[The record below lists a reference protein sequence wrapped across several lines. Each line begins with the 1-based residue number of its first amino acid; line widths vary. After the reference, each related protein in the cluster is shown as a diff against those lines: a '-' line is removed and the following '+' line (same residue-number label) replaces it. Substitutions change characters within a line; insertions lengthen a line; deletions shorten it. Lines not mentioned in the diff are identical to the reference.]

1 MRIFSAL
8 GGIIRGLWRGLTFLR
23 VAVLNLVFL
32 AIIGVAYLAY
42 QGGAP
47 ESLPERYALLVN
59 PAGQIVDQKS
69 FVEPLGV
76 LLSEP
81 TPEEREVLL
90 RDLVDAI
97 EMAAEDSSVS
107 ALVLEL
113 DYLVAVGISKSQE
126 IGEAIK
132 TFRASGK
139 PVIANGDYY
148 TQQQYLIAS
157 EADSV
162 ILHPMGAVGLE
173 GFASYRNYFRAALD
187 KAYVTMHVFK
197 AGEHKSM
204 AEPFLR
210 DDMSEAEREITQRWL
225 DGLWSTFTS
234 SVEDERE
241 LEAGAIDGYV
251 ESYAQALTNTGGD
264 GAALA
269 LQAGL
274 VDHLMTRGEA
284 NEYLVEQ
291 VGARDDEGLYEAVMF
306 DDYLQFKRPFEMPSG
321 EPVVAVVTAKGN
333 ILPGEQP
340 PGDIGGDSLSALIHE
355 TAQQPGVQAIVLRID
370 SGGGSVFA
378 SEVIRQSVLD
388 AKSQG
393 LPVVVSMGSVAASG
407 GYYIAADADQ
417 IWATPTTVTGS
428 IGVFA
433 AFPTFERLLNKAGIG
448 TDGVGTTPLAGTLR
462 VDRAL
467 DPELAISFSA
477 AVDHTYRSFVDIVAN
492 GRNMTFEQVDAI
504 AQGRV
509 WGAEDAL
516 ENGLVDALGG
526 LDDAVEAAAQLAGL
540 SAYSVDF
547 KQQPLSPRDMLLQQ
561 LNDSFGSVGLV
572 GQSAP
577 LKVVSRMLEPLSH
590 AAEFIDSLQ
599 DPRNLYVRCI
609 SCEVV
614 R

>member
-42 QGGAP
+42 LGSAP
-47 ESLPERYALLVN
+47 DSLPERYALLVN
-59 PAGQIVDQKS
+59 PAGQVVDQKS

-81 TPEEREVLL
+81 TPAEREVLL

-97 EMAAEDSSVS
+97 ELAAEDASVS

-132 TFRASGK
+132 IFRASGK

-157 EADSV
+157 EADTV

-225 DGLWSTFTS
+225 DGLWSTFTG
-234 SVEDERE
+234 SVENQRG
-241 LEAGAIDGYV
+241 LEAGAVDGYV
-251 ESYAQALTNTGGD
+251 ERYAEALTNAGGD

-269 LQAGL
+269 FQAGL

-306 DDYLQFKRPFEMPSG
+306 DEYLQFKRPFEIPSR

-333 ILPGEQP
+333 ILPGDQP
-340 PGDIGGDSLSALIHE
+340 PGDIGGDSLSALIYE

-433 AFPTFERLLNKAGIG
+433 AFPTFERLLDKAGIG
-448 TDGVGTTPLAGTLR
+448 TDGVGTTSLAGTLR

-547 KQQPLSPRDMLLQQ
+547 KQQSLSPRDMLLQQ
-561 LNDSFGSVGLV
+561 LNDSFGSLGLV

-577 LKVVSRMLEPLSH
+577 LKMVSRMLEPLSH
-590 AAEFIDSLQ
+590 AAIFVDSLQ

>member
-1 MRIFSAL
+1 MSVLSAV
-8 GGIIRGLWRGLTFLR
+8 GGLIRGLWRGLTFLR
-23 VAVLNLVFL
+23 VAVLNLIFL
-32 AIIGVAYLAY
+32 AIIGIVYLAY
-42 QGGAP
+42 EDSAP
-47 ESLPERYALLVN
+47 DSLPDRYALLVN

-76 LLSEP
+76 LLAEP
-81 TPEEREVLL
+81 SPAEREVLL

-97 EMAAEDSSVS
+97 EMAADDASVS

-126 IGEAIK
+126 IGEAIE
-132 TFRASGK
+132 TFKASGK

-157 EADSV
+157 KADAV

-173 GFASYRNYFRAALD
+173 GFASYRNYFRAALE

-225 DGLWSTFTS
+225 DGLWSTFTA
-234 SVEDERE
+234 SVEYERG
-241 LEAGAIDGYV
+241 LEAGAVDGFV
-251 ESYAQALTNTGGD
+251 ERYSQALIGAGGD

-274 VDHLMTRGEA
+274 ADHLMTRGEA
-284 NEYLVEQ
+284 NDFLVEQ
-291 VGARDDEGLYEAVMF
+291 VGARNNEGLYEAVMF
-306 DDYLQFKRPFEMPSG
+306 DEYLHYKRPFEIPTG
-321 EPVVAVVTAKGN
+321 EAVVAVVTAKGN
-333 ILPGEQP
+333 ILPGDQP
-340 PGDIGGDSLSALIHE
+340 PGDIGGDSLSALIRE
-355 TAQQPGVQAIVLRID
+355 TAQQPGVHAIVLRID

-433 AFPTFERLLNKAGIG
+433 AFPTFERLLDKAGIG

-467 DPELAISFSA
+467 DPELAVSFSA

-492 GRNMTFEQVDAI
+492 GRSMTFEQVDAI

-509 WGAEDAL
+509 WGAQDAL
-516 ENGLVDALGG
+516 ENGLVDELGG

-547 KQQPLSPRDMLLQQ
+547 KQKPLSPRDMLLQQ
-561 LNDSFGSVGLV
+561 LNDSFGGVGLV
-572 GQSAP
+572 AQSAP
-577 LKVVSRMLEPLSH
+577 LKVVSQMLAPLSH
-590 AAEFIDSLQ
+590 VAEFVDSLR
-599 DPRNLYVRCI
+599 DPSNLYVRCI

>member
-1 MRIFSAL
+1 MSISSML
-8 GGIIRGLWRGLTFLR
+8 GRLISGLWRSLTFVR
-23 VAVLNLVFL
+23 VAVLNLLFL
-32 AIIGVAYLAY
+32 AVIAVIYLAY
-42 QGGAP
+42 QDSAP
-47 ESLPERYALLVN
+47 ASLPERYALLVN

-81 TPEEREVLL
+81 SPSEREVLL

-97 EMAAEDSSVS
+97 EMAAEDTSVS

-126 IGEAIK
+126 IGAAIE
-132 TFRASGK
+132 TFKASGK

-148 TQQQYLIAS
+148 TQQQYLIAA
-157 EADSV
+157 EADAV
-162 ILHPMGAVGLE
+162 ILHPMGGVALE

-210 DDMSEAEREITQRWL
+210 DDMSEGEREITQRWL
-225 DGLWSTFTS
+225 GGLWSTFTAA
-234 SVEDERE
+234 VEQERG
-241 LEAGAIDGYV
+241 LEPGAVDQFV
-251 ESYAQALTNTGGD
+251 ERYAAALTSAGGD
-264 GAALA
+264 SAELA

-284 NEYLVEQ
+284 NDYLIEQ
-291 VGARDDEGLYEAVMF
+291 VGARDHEGLYEAVMF
-306 DDYLQFKRPFEMPSG
+306 DEYLQFKRPFEMPATG
-321 EPVVAVVTAKGN
+321 ATVAVVTAKGN
-333 ILPGEQP
+333 ILPGDQP
-340 PGDIGGDSLSALIHE
+340 PGEIGGDSLSALIRE
-355 TAQQPGVQAIVLRID
+355 TALQPGVQAIVLRID

-417 IWATPTTVTGS
+417 IWATPTTITGS

-433 AFPTFERLLNKAGIG
+433 AFPTFERLLDKAGIG

-467 DPELAISFSA
+467 DPDLATSFRA

-492 GRNMTFEQVDAI
+492 GRSMTFEQVDAI

-509 WGAEDAL
+509 WSAEDAL

-540 SAYSVDF
+540 STYSVDF
-547 KQQPLSPRDMLLQQ
+547 KQMPLSPRDLLLQQ
-561 LNDSFGSVGLV
+561 LNDSFGSLGLIE
-572 GQSAP
+572 QNAE
-577 LKVVSRMLEPLSH
+577 LQVVSRMLEPLSR
-590 AAEFIDSLQ
+590 AAELVGSLQ

>member
-1 MRIFSAL
+1 MSFFSML
-8 GGIIRGLWRGLTFLR
+8 GRLISGLWRGLTFVR
-23 VAVLNLVFL
+23 VAILNLVFL
-32 AIIGVAYLAY
+32 AIIGVIYVAY
-42 QGGAP
+42 QDSGPAT
-47 ESLPERYALLVN
+47 LPERYALLVN

-69 FVEPLGV
+69 FVEPLGM

-81 TPEEREVLL
+81 SPSEREVLL
-90 RDLVDAI
+90 RDLVEAI
-97 EMAAEDSSVS
+97 ELAATDPAVS

-113 DYLVAVGISKSQE
+113 DYLVTVGVSKSQE
-126 IGEAIK
+126 IGAAIEAFK
-132 TFRASGK
+132 TSGK

-157 EADSV
+157 QADEV

-210 DDMSEAEREITQRWL
+210 DDMSDGEREITQRWL
-225 DGLWSTFTS
+225 SGLWSTFTT
-234 SVEDERE
+234 SVEKERD
-241 LEAGAIDGYV
+241 LEAGAVDHFV
-251 ESYAQALTNTGGD
+251 SSYAQALTDAGGD
-264 GAALA
+264 SADLA
-269 LQAGL
+269 LRGGL
-274 VDHLMTRGEA
+274 IDHLLTRGEA
-284 NEYLVEQ
+284 NDYLAEQ
-291 VGARDDEGLYEAVMF
+291 VGARNDEGLYEAVMF
-306 DDYLQFKRPFEMPSG
+306 DEYLQFKRPFEMPVASAT
-321 EPVVAVVTAKGN
+321 VAVVTAKGN
-333 ILPGEQP
+333 ILPGDQP
-340 PGDIGGDSLSALIHE
+340 PGEIGGDSLSALIRE
-355 TAQQPGVQAIVLRID
+355 TALEAGVQAIVLRID

-378 SEVIRQSVLD
+378 SEVIRQAVLD

-407 GYYIAADADQ
+407 GYYIAANADQ
-417 IWATPTTVTGS
+417 IWATPTTITGS

-433 AFPTFERLLNKAGIG
+433 AFPTFERLLDKAGIG

-462 VDRAL
+462 LDRAL
-467 DPELAISFSA
+467 DPDLATSFSA

-492 GRNMTFEQVDAI
+492 GRSMTFEQVDAI

-509 WGAEDAL
+509 WSAQDAL

-526 LDDAVEAAAQLAGL
+526 LDEAVEAAAQLAGL
-540 SAYSVDF
+540 SSYSVDF
-547 KQQPLSPRDMLLQQ
+547 KQQSLSPRDLLLQQ
-561 LNDSFGSVGLV
+561 LGDSFGSLGLV
-572 GQSAP
+572 GQARE
-577 LKVVSRMLEPLSH
+577 LRVVSRALEPLSQ
-590 AAEFIDSLQ
+590 AAQLVGSLQ